1 MKGVVNACIGQ
12 EQDSSDHLKLAQQY
26 FQLVGGSASECGV
39 AKRKNAQRE
48 TERQRDRERDRERQ
62 RDRER
67 ARARERE
74 RQRDRE
80 RARARERER
89 QRERQ
94 RQRDRETVTE
104 RQRDRDAR
112 VQGVWE
118 DVGGGEELETVRR
131 ATGKKEKVR
140 GCVCHSA
147 CPSRSVPL
155 LIPFDPALTCRYD
168 CWPPVHGVVLLFAE
182 AV

>member
-48 TERQRDRERDRERQ
+48 TERQRDRERD
-62 RDRER
+62 
-67 ARARERE
+67 RE